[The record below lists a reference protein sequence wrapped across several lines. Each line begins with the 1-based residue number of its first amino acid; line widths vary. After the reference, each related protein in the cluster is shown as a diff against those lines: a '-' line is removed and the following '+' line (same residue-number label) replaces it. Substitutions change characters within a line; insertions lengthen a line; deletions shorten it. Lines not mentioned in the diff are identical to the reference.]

1 MKLNGPWSFDKG
13 QLRDKDGNALASFP
27 IFPGGLG
34 GEEDLQNGQ
43 LCALLPT
50 LIDTLAALVD
60 RCERAPIL
68 QGNEGLRG
76 PLLAEAKAVLLK
88 AGIETYRPA
97 PGGTYQGWLTY
108 RGVPMVIVAEAKD
121 REAISDAC
129 GLLIQAN
136 REARPCT
143 QSATPAYTGASQ
155 EVPSN

>member
-13 QLRDKDGNALASFP
+13 QLRDKDGNSLASFP
-27 IFPGGLG
+27 YTLG
-34 GEEDLQNGQ
+34 GPEDLHNGQ

-60 RCERAPIL
+60 RCDHAPIFE
-68 QGNEGLRG
+68 GNEGMRG

-88 AGIETYRPA
+88 AGIETARPA
-97 PGGTYQGWLTY
+97 LGATYQGWLTY
-108 RGVPMVIVAEAKD
+108 RGVPMVIVAEAEY

-129 GLLIQAN
+129 GLLIKAN

-143 QSATPAYTGASQ
+143 
-155 EVPSN
+155 E